1 MERTPI
7 GFQLQVRAWLFAGA
21 RVLSPLVFLLFPAE
35 IPAEDDY
42 WKSRPGGCAGASF
55 AFPEPASGGF
65 DSVDFH
71 WRVTTDPGKDF
82 RAYPVPRAL
91 RGESPYVAY
100 FWANQFDFTESG
112 GGGYC
117 GLQTIGVLYDGD
129 TSNED
134 VRIIDRKRM
143 VIFSIWNALDGRDG
157 GPGSTAKP
165 FGHEG
170 SGWSCKRIFDWSAD
184 RDYRIRVEALPG
196 VVRTNG
202 VDAIWWRGSVQDRT
216 AKSTKAAKVF
226 VIGDV
231 LLPKKRGQ
239 LKPKVSMFAEYYGQT
254 VGDRIGLEDAEQ
266 KRPRVCDYMPL
277 AEIQVGLPVANA
289 ASDNPVACSEIR
301 VNPYGKCAHRAAF
314 LALDNRPLANG
325 KPLPAQAF
333 RCRTGTLQPKP

>member
-1 MERTPI
+1 VT
-7 GFQLQVRAWLFAGA
+7 FDVRQ
-21 RVLSPLVFLLFPAE
+21 LVFGYALGSLVSLLFLA
-35 IPAEDDY
+35 AHALGEDDY

-55 AFPEPASGGF
+55 SFPEPATGGF
-65 DSVDFH
+65 DSIDFH
-71 WRVTTDPGKDF
+71 WRVTEDPGKDF
-82 RAYPVPRAL
+82 RSYPVPRAV
-91 RGESPYVAY
+91 RGETPYVAY
-100 FWANQFDFTESG
+100 YWANQFDFTNAG

-143 VIFSIWNALDGRDG
+143 VIFSIWNAIAGRDG

-202 VDAIWWRGSVQDRT
+202 VDAIWWRGSIQDTTKT
-216 AKSTKAAKVF
+216 AGENAL

-239 LKPKVSMFAEYYGQT
+239 LKPAVSMFAEYYGQT
-254 VGDRIGLEDAEQ
+254 VSDRVGLEDAD
-266 KRPRVCDYMPL
+266 KPRPRVCDYMPQ
-277 AEIQVGLPVANA
+277 AEIHVGMPVANA
-289 ASDNPVACSEIR
+289 ANAKPVTCREIK
-301 VNPYGKCAHRAAF
+301 VNPYGKCAYRAAF
-314 LALDNRPLANG
+314 LALDNSPLANG
-325 KPLPAQAF
+325 KSLPAQAF
-333 RCRTGTLQPKP
+333 KCRTGTLQPSRKK